1 VRSRAAVLGFAV
13 AILLVAAPISG
24 RAQAL
29 AEGDGPPP
37 RPNTLRLDL
46 GVASAV
52 GTIGITFTR
61 TFGGL
66 FQMEAGVGTGYS
78 GTQLSLM
85 PKLVLGSRG
94 VYFVTGAGLS
104 LAIPTNPLH
113 STGNPVW
120 LNVDAVGLEL
130 VSPYGLTFLA
140 SAGITKGLGGG
151 DICTNVFDGCEPG
164 EKLSSAATVW
174 TPQLRVGWGY
184 SF

>member
-1 VRSRAAVLGFAV
+1 V
-13 AILLVAAPISG
+13 ATLLVAAPISG
-24 RAQAL
+24 SAQAL

-37 RPNTLRLDL
+37 RPNTLRLDV

-52 GTIGITFTR
+52 GTLGIAFAR

-66 FQMEAGVGTGYS
+66 LQMEAGVGTGYS

-85 PKLVLGSRG
+85 PKIVLGSRD

-104 LAIPTNPLH
+104 VASPTNPLH
-113 STGNPVW
+113 ATGHLVW

-130 VSPYGLTFLA
+130 ISRHGFTFQG

-151 DICTNVFDGCEPG
+151 SICTNWIDGCEPG
-164 EKLSSAATVW
+164 EKLPNAATVW
-174 TPQLRVGWGY
+174 GPQFRVGWGY